1 VAIML
6 AAVAEPAVS
15 RLAAS
20 EQAGSEQAGSEA
32 AGAATVVDKVQ
43 AVIETLASQGPL
55 GTVALARAAGLP
67 KTTVRRLCG
76 ELVAWGVVTRI
87 DGKYRIGT
95 RLSELALMAPPYR
108 SFADEVQPFATDLFA
123 QLRSPVTVLTLHGT
137 QVRCIA
143 TASSPTERAAHV
155 MRGVRA
161 PMHATAGGKVFMAF
175 SPSELFTQ
183 VVSRPLVRL
192 TPYTICSAATL
203 ARQVHDA
210 RRHGFATIRQESR
223 MGHAALAVPF
233 YGQSGRLRGA
243 LAVRI
248 PVQAT
253 DVSKYER
260 ALKAQA
266 ESISHAVA

>member
-1 VAIML
+1 ML
-6 AAVAEPAVS
+6 AVS
-15 RLAAS
+15 RQVS
-20 EQAGSEQAGSEA
+20 EQAGPEQAGPEQ
-32 AGAATVVDKVQ
+32 AGALSVVDKVQ
-43 AVIETLASQGPL
+43 AVIETLASHGPL

-76 ELVAWGVVTRI
+76 ELTAWGVIDRI
-87 DGKYRIGT
+87 DGTYRIGA
-95 RLSELALMAPPYR
+95 RLSELALMAPPHR

-123 QLRSPVTVLTLHGT
+123 QLRSPVTVLAVHGT

-143 TASSPTERAAHV
+143 TVSSPTERTAHV

-161 PMHATAGGKVFMAF
+161 PMHATAGGKVFLAF
-175 SPSELFTQ
+175 SPQELFTQ

-210 RRHGFATIRQESR
+210 RLQGFATIRQESR
-223 MGHAALAVPF
+223 IGHAALAVPF

-266 ESISHAVA
+266 ESISRAVA